1 MTDINH
7 DNTVYPSSSFS
18 GSPYLYGQVYTPSP
32 DTRLTQ
38 IKDLAVP
45 QLVRRTNGR
54 YTIRFRFKGAT
65 SPFLS
70 VSTRS
75 TDRRT
80 ATMRQRELA
89 ATAKAFMLDRQEV
102 SLQELTTHLKSMA
115 EQFLTDE
122 TNDYW
127 NGLEVATLVDEKS
140 NLKELA
146 ATQALS
152 LDQQKGIRLALE
164 VLTAA
169 QQRVDTGDTSG
180 LIKLTDGGGDD
191 NNHTDEST
199 IGDSTAILNNEQGD
213 RPAVFTQVTAPCSHS
228 ERPAVESQPEVIHF
242 RPLES
247 SRLDV
252 NLTSRRFK
260 SLILQPSV
268 VFQEL
273 VTSLLAEKVQIL
285 KSSSYKDLS
294 SSLNTVSRFLPED
307 MDLMSRSGWL
317 AVRDAMLASE
327 VRPSTINKLLTK
339 AKMCLDYGLMNG
351 QLEGRNP
358 IERMKLTKDIDSK
371 RRAFTDEEL
380 ERLLVRVEA
389 EYQFTRHTAHTTSEA
404 RRWASLVSVITGA
417 RAAEVCHLT
426 KRDIVTLDNGLVCI
440 DINEDGEGKSVKN
453 KHSVRLVPLTDGA
466 YGFDLASFLEWVYM
480 QPEDEGP
487 LFGMTPSAYSSWFN
501 SRVITEALPDAEN
514 VSLHSLRH
522 WLATRMKERGVNL
535 VDAQGILGHSSQS
548 ITYDL
553 YGKGHA
559 VGRLAEV
566 LKTALL

>member
-1 MTDINH
+1 
-7 DNTVYPSSSFS
+7 
-18 GSPYLYGQVYTPSP
+18 
-32 DTRLTQ
+32 
-38 IKDLAVP
+38 
-45 QLVRRTNGR
+45 
-54 YTIRFRFKGAT
+54 
-65 SPFLS
+65 
-70 VSTRS
+70 
-75 TDRRT
+75 
-80 ATMRQRELA
+80 MRQRELA
-89 ATAKAFMLDRQEV
+89 ATAKAFMLDRPEV
-102 SLQELTTHLKSMA
+102 SLQELTAHLRSMA
-115 EQFLTDE
+115 EQFLTDASD
-122 TNDYW
+122 DYW

-180 LIKLTDGGGDD
+180 LIKLIDGGVSQLTDD
-191 NNHTDEST
+191 NNLTDDSTDGVSQLT
-199 IGDSTAILNNEQGD
+199 IGDSTSILNNEQGD
-213 RPAVFTQVTAPCSHS
+213 RPAVFTQ
-228 ERPAVESQPEVIHF
+228 ERQS
-242 RPLES
+242 
-247 SRLDV
+247 
-252 NLTSRRFK
+252 
-260 SLILQPSV
+260 SV
-268 VFQEL
+268 VFSSL
-273 VTSLLAEKVQIL
+273 VSSLLAEKVQTL
-285 KSSSYKDLS
+285 KTSSYKDLS

-317 AVRDAMLASE
+317 AVRDSMLAAE

-404 RRWASLVSVITGA
+404 RRWASLVSVVTGA
-417 RAAEVCHLT
+417 RSAEVCHLT

-466 YGFDLASFLEWVYM
+466 YGFDLASFLSWVDT
-480 QPEDEGP
+480 QPDEGP

-501 SRVITEALPDAEN
+501 SRVMTEALGDAEN

-559 VGRLAEV
+559 VQRLAD
-566 LKTALL
+566 ALAVTFG

>member
-18 GSPYLYGQVYTPSP
+18 GSPYLYQQVYTSSP

-38 IKDLAVP
+38 INLLGVACSLLAKP
-45 QLVRRTNGR
+45 QLVRRANGR
-54 YTIRFRFKGAT
+54 YTIRFRLKGQT
-65 SPFLS
+65 TPFLS

-75 TDRRT
+75 TDRRV

-89 ATAKAFMLDRQEV
+89 ATAKSFMLDRPDV
-102 SLQELTTHLKSMA
+102 SLQELTEHLRSMA
-115 EQFLTDE
+115 EQFLTDASD
-122 TNDYW
+122 DYW

-180 LIKLTDGGGDD
+180 LIKLIDGGVSQLTDD
-191 NNHTDEST
+191 NNHTDYST
-199 IGDSTAILNNEQGD
+199 IGDSTSILKNEQGD
-213 RPAVFTQVTAPCSHS
+213 RPAVFTQEP
-228 ERPAVESQPEVIHF
+228 QPEVTIA
-242 RPLES
+242 
-247 SRLDV
+247 D
-252 NLTSRRFK
+252 
-260 SLILQPSV
+260 QPAICS
-268 VFQEL
+268 FSEL
-273 VTSLLAEKVQIL
+273 VSSLLAEKVQTL

-307 MDLMSRSGWL
+307 MDLMSRSEWL

-404 RRWASLVSVITGA
+404 RRWASLVSVVTGA
-417 RAAEVCHLT
+417 RSAEVCHLT

-440 DINEDGEGKSVKN
+440 DINEDGDGKSVKN

-466 YGFDLASFLEWVYM
+466 CGLDLKSFLEWVDM
-480 QPEDEGP
+480 QPDEGP

-501 SRVITEALPDAEN
+501 SRVLTEALGDSQD

-559 VGRLAEV
+559 VGRLADV

>member
-7 DNTVYPSSSFS
+7 DNTVYTSSSFS
-18 GSPYLYGQVYTPSP
+18 GSPYLYGQVYTSSP

-38 IKDLAVP
+38 INLLGVAKP
-45 QLVRRTNGR
+45 QLVRRANGR
-54 YTIRFRFKGAT
+54 YTIRFRLKGQT
-65 SPFLS
+65 TPFLS

-75 TDRRT
+75 TDRRV

-89 ATAKAFMLDRQEV
+89 ATAKAFMLDRPEV
-102 SLQELTTHLKSMA
+102 SLQELTEHLRSMA
-115 EQFLTDE
+115 EQFLTDASD
-122 TNDYW
+122 DYW

-180 LIKLTDGGGDD
+180 LIDIVMNNPTDY
-191 NNHTDEST
+191 ST
-199 IGDSTAILNNEQGD
+199 ICDSMAILSNEQGVS
-213 RPAVFTQVTAPCSHS
+213 PEVFTQ
-228 ERPAVESQPEVIHF
+228 ERQPEVAICSF
-242 RPLES
+242 S
-247 SRLDV
+247 
-252 NLTSRRFK
+252 
-260 SLILQPSV
+260 
-268 VFQEL
+268 EL
-273 VTSLLAEKVQIL
+273 VSSLLAEKVQTL

-307 MDLMSRSGWL
+307 MDLMSRSEWL

-404 RRWASLVSVITGA
+404 RRWATLVSVVTGA
-417 RAAEVCHLT
+417 RSAEVCHLT

-440 DINEDGEGKSVKN
+440 DINEDGDGKSVKN

-466 YGFDLASFLEWVYM
+466 YGFDLTSFLSWVDA
-480 QPEDEGP
+480 QPDDGP
-487 LFGMTPSAYSSWFN
+487 LFGMTPGAYSSWFN
-501 SRVITEALPDAEN
+501 SRVLTEALPDADN

-559 VGRLAEV
+559 VGRLADV

>member
-1 MTDINH
+1 
-7 DNTVYPSSSFS
+7 
-18 GSPYLYGQVYTPSP
+18 
-32 DTRLTQ
+32 
-38 IKDLAVP
+38 
-45 QLVRRTNGR
+45 
-54 YTIRFRFKGAT
+54 
-65 SPFLS
+65 
-70 VSTRS
+70 
-75 TDRRT
+75 
-80 ATMRQRELA
+80 MRQRELA
-89 ATAKAFMLDRQEV
+89 ATAKAFLLDRPEV
-102 SLQELTTHLKSMA
+102 SLQELTAHLRSMA
-115 EQFLTDE
+115 EQFLTDASD
-122 TNDYW
+122 DYW

-164 VLTAA
+164 ALTAA

-180 LIKLTDGGGDD
+180 LIKLIDGGVSQLTDD
-191 NNHTDEST
+191 NNLTDDST
-199 IGDSTAILNNEQGD
+199 IGDSTSILRIEQGD

-228 ERPAVESQPEVIHF
+228 ER
-242 RPLES
+242 
-247 SRLDV
+247 
-252 NLTSRRFK
+252 
-260 SLILQPSV
+260 QPSV
-268 VFQEL
+268 VFSSL
-273 VTSLLAEKVQIL
+273 VSSLLAEKVQTL

-307 MDLMSRSGWL
+307 MDLMSRSEWL
-317 AVRDAMLASE
+317 AVRDSMLAAE

-380 ERLLVRVEA
+380 ERLLVRVES

-404 RRWASLVSVITGA
+404 RRWASLVSVVTGA
-417 RAAEVCHLT
+417 RSAEVCHLT
-426 KRDIVTLDNGLVCI
+426 KRDIVTLDNGLTCI
-440 DINEDGEGKSVKN
+440 DINEDGDGKSVKN

-466 YGFDLASFLEWVYM
+466 CGFDLKSFLEWVDT
-480 QPEDEGP
+480 QPDDGGP

-501 SRVITEALPDAEN
+501 SRVLTEALGDAEN

>member
-1 MTDINH
+1 
-7 DNTVYPSSSFS
+7 
-18 GSPYLYGQVYTPSP
+18 
-32 DTRLTQ
+32 
-38 IKDLAVP
+38 
-45 QLVRRTNGR
+45 
-54 YTIRFRFKGAT
+54 
-65 SPFLS
+65 
-70 VSTRS
+70 
-75 TDRRT
+75 
-80 ATMRQRELA
+80 MRQRELA
-89 ATAKAFMLDRQEV
+89 ATAKAFMLDRPEV
-102 SLQELTTHLKSMA
+102 SLQELTEHLRSMA
-115 EQFLTDE
+115 EQFLTDASD
-122 TNDYW
+122 DYW

-140 NLKELA
+140 NLRELA

-180 LIKLTDGGGDD
+180 LIDIVM
-191 NNHTDEST
+191 NNPTVYST
-199 IGDSTAILNNEQGD
+199 IGDSTSILKNEQGG
-213 RPAVFTQVTAPCSHS
+213 RPAVFTQ
-228 ERPAVESQPEVIHF
+228 ERQPEVAICSF
-242 RPLES
+242 S
-247 SRLDV
+247 
-252 NLTSRRFK
+252 
-260 SLILQPSV
+260 
-268 VFQEL
+268 EL
-273 VTSLLAEKVQIL
+273 VSSLLAEKVQTL

-294 SSLNTVSRFLPED
+294 SSLNTVSRFLPEN
-307 MDLMSRSGWL
+307 MDLMSRSEWL
-317 AVRDAMLASE
+317 AVRDSMLAAE

-380 ERLLVRVEA
+380 ERLLVRVES

-404 RRWASLVSVITGA
+404 RRWASLVSVVTGA
-417 RAAEVCHLT
+417 RSAEVCHLT

-440 DINEDGEGKSVKN
+440 DINEDGDGKSVKN

-466 YGFDLASFLEWVYM
+466 CGLDLKSFLEWVDM
-480 QPEDEGP
+480 QPDEGP

-501 SRVITEALPDAEN
+501 SRVMTEALGDATD

-559 VGRLAEV
+559 VQRLAD
-566 LKTALL
+566 ALAVTFG

>member
-18 GSPYLYGQVYTPSP
+18 GSPYLYQQVCTSSP

-38 IKDLAVP
+38 INLLGVACSLLAKP
-45 QLVRRTNGR
+45 QLVRRANGR
-54 YTIRFRFKGAT
+54 YTIRFRLKGQT
-65 SPFLS
+65 IPFLS

-75 TDRRT
+75 TDRRV

-89 ATAKAFMLDRQEV
+89 ATAKAFMLDRPEV
-102 SLQELTTHLKSMA
+102 SLQELTDHLRSMA
-115 EQFLTDE
+115 EQFLTDASD
-122 TNDYW
+122 DYW

-180 LIKLTDGGGDD
+180 LIKLIDD
-191 NNHTDEST
+191 NNHTDYST
-199 IGDSTAILNNEQGD
+199 IGDSTSILKNEQGD
-213 RPAVFTQVTAPCSHS
+213 RPVVFTQ
-228 ERPAVESQPEVIHF
+228 ERQPEATIA
-242 RPLES
+242 
-247 SRLDV
+247 D
-252 NLTSRRFK
+252 
-260 SLILQPSV
+260 QPAICS
-268 VFQEL
+268 FSEL
-273 VTSLLAEKVQIL
+273 VSSLLAEKVQTL

-307 MDLMSRSGWL
+307 MDLMSRSEWL

-380 ERLLVRVEA
+380 ERLLVRVES

-404 RRWASLVSVITGA
+404 RRWASLVSVVTGA
-417 RAAEVCHLT
+417 RSAEVCHLT
-426 KRDIVTLDNGLVCI
+426 KRDIVTLDNGLTCI
-440 DINEDGEGKSVKN
+440 DINEDGDGKSVKN

-466 YGFDLASFLEWVYM
+466 CGFDLKSFLEWVDT
-480 QPEDEGP
+480 QPDDGGP

-501 SRVITEALPDAEN
+501 SRVLTEALGDAEN

>member
-7 DNTVYPSSSFS
+7 DNTVCPSSSFS
-18 GSPYLYGQVYTPSP
+18 GSPYLYQQVCTSSP

-45 QLVRRTNGR
+45 QLVRRANGR
-54 YTIRFRFKGAT
+54 YTIRFRLKGQT
-65 SPFLS
+65 IPFLS

-75 TDRRT
+75 TDRRV

-89 ATAKAFMLDRQEV
+89 ATAKSFMLDRPDV
-102 SLQELTTHLKSMA
+102 SLQELTDHLRSMA
-115 EQFLTDE
+115 EQFLTDASD
-122 TNDYW
+122 DYW

-180 LIKLTDGGGDD
+180 LIDIVMNNPTDY
-191 NNHTDEST
+191 ST
-199 IGDSTAILNNEQGD
+199 ICDSMAILSNEQGVS
-213 RPAVFTQVTAPCSHS
+213 PEVFTQ
-228 ERPAVESQPEVIHF
+228 ERQPEVAICSF
-242 RPLES
+242 S
-247 SRLDV
+247 
-252 NLTSRRFK
+252 
-260 SLILQPSV
+260 
-268 VFQEL
+268 EL
-273 VTSLLAEKVQIL
+273 VSSLLAEKVQTL

-307 MDLMSRSGWL
+307 MDLMSRSEWL

-404 RRWASLVSVITGA
+404 RRWATLVSVVTGA
-417 RAAEVCHLT
+417 RSAEVCHLT

-440 DINEDGEGKSVKN
+440 DINEDGDGKSVKN

-466 YGFDLASFLEWVYM
+466 YGFDLTSFLSWVDA
-480 QPEDEGP
+480 QPDDGP
-487 LFGMTPSAYSSWFN
+487 LFGMTPSAYSNWFN
-501 SRVITEALPDAEN
+501 SRVLTEALPDADN

-559 VGRLAEV
+559 VQRLAEV

>member
-1 MTDINH
+1 
-7 DNTVYPSSSFS
+7 
-18 GSPYLYGQVYTPSP
+18 
-32 DTRLTQ
+32 
-38 IKDLAVP
+38 
-45 QLVRRTNGR
+45 
-54 YTIRFRFKGAT
+54 
-65 SPFLS
+65 
-70 VSTRS
+70 
-75 TDRRT
+75 
-80 ATMRQRELA
+80 MRQRELA
-89 ATAKAFMLDRQEV
+89 ATAKAFMLDRPEV
-102 SLQELTTHLKSMA
+102 SLQELTEHLRSMA
-115 EQFLTDE
+115 EQFLTDASD
-122 TNDYW
+122 DYW

-180 LIKLTDGGGDD
+180 LIDIVMNNLT
-191 NNHTDEST
+191 NNST
-199 IGDSTAILNNEQGD
+199 ICDSMAILSNEQGVS
-213 RPAVFTQVTAPCSHS
+213 PEVFTR
-228 ERPAVESQPEVIHF
+228 ER
-242 RPLES
+242 
-247 SRLDV
+247 
-252 NLTSRRFK
+252 
-260 SLILQPSV
+260 QPSV
-268 VFQEL
+268 VFSSL
-273 VTSLLAEKVQIL
+273 VSSLLAEKVQTL

-307 MDLMSRSGWL
+307 MDLMSRSEWL

-358 IERMKLTKDIDSK
+358 IERMKLTKDTDSK

-404 RRWASLVSVITGA
+404 RRWASLVSVVTGA
-417 RAAEVCHLT
+417 RSAEVCHLT

-440 DINEDGEGKSVKN
+440 DINEDGDGKSVKN
-453 KHSVRLVPLTDGA
+453 KHSVRLVPLTDGVH
-466 YGFDLASFLEWVYM
+466 GFDLKSFLEWVDM
-480 QPEDEGP
+480 QPDEGP

-501 SRVITEALPDAEN
+501 SRVLTEALPDAEN

-553 YGKGHA
+553 YGRGHA
-559 VGRLAEV
+559 VQRLAD
-566 LKTALL
+566 ALVMTHG

>member
-18 GSPYLYGQVYTPSP
+18 GSPYLYWCVYTSSP

-38 IKDLAVP
+38 ISLLSVAKP
-45 QLVRRTNGR
+45 QLVRRANGR
-54 YTIRFRFKGAT
+54 YTIRFRLKGQT
-65 SPFLS
+65 TPFLS

-75 TDRRT
+75 TDRRV

-89 ATAKAFMLDRQEV
+89 ATAKAFMLDRPEV
-102 SLQELTTHLKSMA
+102 SLQELTEHLRSMA
-115 EQFLTDE
+115 EQFLTDASD
-122 TNDYW
+122 DYW

-164 VLTAA
+164 ALTAA

-180 LIKLTDGGGDD
+180 LIDIVMNNSRDSGTSNLTDY
-191 NNHTDEST
+191 ST
-199 IGDSTAILNNEQGD
+199 IGDSTSILRYERGVSPQ
-213 RPAVFTQVTAPCSHS
+213 VFTR
-228 ERPAVESQPEVIHF
+228 ER
-242 RPLES
+242 
-247 SRLDV
+247 
-252 NLTSRRFK
+252 
-260 SLILQPSV
+260 QPSV
-268 VFQEL
+268 VFSSL
-273 VTSLLAEKVQIL
+273 VSSLLAEKVQTL
-285 KSSSYKDLS
+285 KTSSYKDLS

-307 MDLMSRSGWL
+307 MALMSRSGWL
-317 AVRDAMLASE
+317 AVRDAMLAAE

-358 IERMKLTKDIDSK
+358 IERMKLTKDTDSK

-380 ERLLVRVEA
+380 ERLLVRVES

-404 RRWASLVSVITGA
+404 RRWASLVSVVTGA
-417 RAAEVCHLT
+417 RSAEVCHLT
-426 KRDIVTLDNGLVCI
+426 KRDVVTLDNGLVCI
-440 DINEDGEGKSVKN
+440 DINEDGDGKSVKN
-453 KHSVRLVPLTDGA
+453 KHSVRLVPLTDGVH
-466 YGFDLASFLEWVYM
+466 GFDLKSFLEWVDM
-480 QPEDEGP
+480 QPDEGP

-501 SRVITEALPDAEN
+501 SRVLTEALGDSQD

-535 VDAQGILGHSSQS
+535 VDAQGILG
-548 ITYDL
+548 
-553 YGKGHA
+553 
-559 VGRLAEV
+559 
-566 LKTALL
+566 

>member
-7 DNTVYPSSSFS
+7 DNTVCPSSSFS
-18 GSPYLYGQVYTPSP
+18 GSPYLYQQVYTSSP

-38 IKDLAVP
+38 INLLGVACSLLAKP
-45 QLVRRTNGR
+45 QLVRRANGR
-54 YTIRFRFKGAT
+54 YTIRFRLKGQT
-65 SPFLS
+65 IPFLS

-75 TDRRT
+75 TDRRV

-89 ATAKAFMLDRQEV
+89 ATAKSFMLDRPDV
-102 SLQELTTHLKSMA
+102 SLQELTDHLRSMA
-115 EQFLTDE
+115 EQFLTDASD
-122 TNDYW
+122 DYW

-180 LIKLTDGGGDD
+180 LIKLIDD
-191 NNHTDEST
+191 NNHTDYST
-199 IGDSTAILNNEQGD
+199 IGDSTSILKNEQGD
-213 RPAVFTQVTAPCSHS
+213 RPAVFTQEP
-228 ERPAVESQPEVIHF
+228 QPEVTIA
-242 RPLES
+242 
-247 SRLDV
+247 D
-252 NLTSRRFK
+252 
-260 SLILQPSV
+260 QPAICS
-268 VFQEL
+268 FSEL
-273 VTSLLAEKVQIL
+273 VSSLLAEKVQTL

-307 MDLMSRSGWL
+307 MDLMSRSEWL
-317 AVRDAMLASE
+317 AVRDSMLASE

-404 RRWASLVSVITGA
+404 RRWASLVSVVTGA
-417 RAAEVCHLT
+417 RSAEVCHLT

-440 DINEDGEGKSVKN
+440 DINEDGDGKSVKN

-466 YGFDLASFLEWVYM
+466 CGLDLKSFLEWVDT
-480 QPEDEGP
+480 QPDDGGP

-501 SRVITEALPDAEN
+501 SRVLTEALGDSQD

-559 VGRLAEV
+559 VGRLADV

>member
-18 GSPYLYGQVYTPSP
+18 GSPYLYQQVYTSSP

-38 IKDLAVP
+38 INLLSVAKP
-45 QLVRRTNGR
+45 QLVRRANGR
-54 YTIRFRFKGAT
+54 YTIRFRLKGQT
-65 SPFLS
+65 TPFLS

-75 TDRRT
+75 TDRRV

-89 ATAKAFMLDRQEV
+89 ATAKAFMLDRPEV
-102 SLQELTTHLKSMA
+102 SLQELTEHLRSMA
-115 EQFLTDE
+115 EQFLTDASD
-122 TNDYW
+122 DYW

-180 LIKLTDGGGDD
+180 LIDIVMNNPTDY
-191 NNHTDEST
+191 ST
-199 IGDSTAILNNEQGD
+199 ICDSMAILSNEQGVSTE
-213 RPAVFTQVTAPCSHS
+213 VFTQEC
-228 ERPAVESQPEVIHF
+228 QPEVAICSF
-242 RPLES
+242 S
-247 SRLDV
+247 
-252 NLTSRRFK
+252 
-260 SLILQPSV
+260 
-268 VFQEL
+268 EL
-273 VTSLLAEKVQIL
+273 VSSLLAEKVQTL

-307 MDLMSRSGWL
+307 MDLMSRSEWL

-358 IERMKLTKDIDSK
+358 IERMKLTKDTDSK

-380 ERLLVRVEA
+380 ERLLVRVES
-389 EYQFTRHTAHTTSEA
+389 EYQFTRHTAHTT
-404 RRWASLVSVITGA
+404 
-417 RAAEVCHLT
+417 
-426 KRDIVTLDNGLVCI
+426 
-440 DINEDGEGKSVKN
+440 
-453 KHSVRLVPLTDGA
+453 
-466 YGFDLASFLEWVYM
+466 
-480 QPEDEGP
+480 
-487 LFGMTPSAYSSWFN
+487 
-501 SRVITEALPDAEN
+501 
-514 VSLHSLRH
+514 
-522 WLATRMKERGVNL
+522 
-535 VDAQGILGHSSQS
+535 
-548 ITYDL
+548 
-553 YGKGHA
+553 
-559 VGRLAEV
+559 
-566 LKTALL
+566 

>member
-18 GSPYLYGQVYTPSP
+18 GSPYLYQQVCTSSP

-38 IKDLAVP
+38 INDLAVP
-45 QLVRRTNGR
+45 QIVRRANGR
-54 YTIRFRFKGAT
+54 YTIRLRLKGDT
-65 SPFLS
+65 KPFLS

-75 TDRRT
+75 TDRRV

-89 ATAKAFMLDRQEV
+89 ATAKAFMLDRPEV
-102 SLQELTTHLKSMA
+102 SLQELTEHLRSMA
-115 EQFLTDE
+115 EQFLTDASD
-122 TNDYW
+122 DYW

-180 LIKLTDGGGDD
+180 LIKLIDGGVSQLTDD
-191 NNHTDEST
+191 DNHTDYST
-199 IGDSTAILNNEQGD
+199 IGDSSSILNNEQGD
-213 RPAVFTQVTAPCSHS
+213 RPAVFTQ
-228 ERPAVESQPEVIHF
+228 ERQS
-242 RPLES
+242 
-247 SRLDV
+247 
-252 NLTSRRFK
+252 
-260 SLILQPSV
+260 SV
-268 VFQEL
+268 VFSSL
-273 VTSLLAEKVQIL
+273 VSSLLAEKVQTL

-307 MDLMSRSGWL
+307 MDLMSRSEWL

-339 AKMCLDYGLMNG
+339 AKMCLDYGLING

-380 ERLLVRVEA
+380 ERLLVRVES

-404 RRWASLVSVITGA
+404 RRWASLVSVVTGA
-417 RAAEVCHLT
+417 RSAEVCHLT
-426 KRDIVTLDNGLVCI
+426 KRDIVTLDNGLTCI
-440 DINEDGEGKSVKN
+440 DINEDGDGKSVKN

-466 YGFDLASFLEWVYM
+466 CGLDLKSFLEWVDM
-480 QPEDEGP
+480 QPDEGP

-501 SRVITEALPDAEN
+501 SRVLTEALPDAEN

>member
-18 GSPYLYGQVYTPSP
+18 GSPYLYQQVYTSSP

-38 IKDLAVP
+38 TTPCSHSQINLLGVAKP
-45 QLVRRTNGR
+45 QLVRRANGR
-54 YTIRFRFKGAT
+54 YTIRFRLKGQT
-65 SPFLS
+65 TPFLS

-75 TDRRT
+75 TDRRV

-89 ATAKAFMLDRQEV
+89 ATAKAFMLDRPEV
-102 SLQELTTHLKSMA
+102 SLQELTEHLRSMA
-115 EQFLTDE
+115 EQFLTDASD
-122 TNDYW
+122 DYW

-169 QQRVDTGDTSG
+169 QQRVDTGDASG
-180 LIKLTDGGGDD
+180 LIDIVMNNSRDSGTSNLTDD
-191 NNHTDEST
+191 ST
-199 IGDSTAILNNEQGD
+199 IGDSMAILKNEQGD
-213 RPAVFTQVTAPCSHS
+213 RPAVFTQ
-228 ERPAVESQPEVIHF
+228 ER
-242 RPLES
+242 
-247 SRLDV
+247 
-252 NLTSRRFK
+252 
-260 SLILQPSV
+260 QPSV
-268 VFQEL
+268 VFSSL
-273 VTSLLAEKVQIL
+273 VSSLLAEKVQTL

-307 MDLMSRSGWL
+307 MDLMSRSEWL
-317 AVRDAMLASE
+317 AVRDSMLAAE

-358 IERMKLTKDIDSK
+358 IERMKLTKDVDSK

-380 ERLLVRVEA
+380 ERLLVRVES

-404 RRWASLVSVITGA
+404 RRWASLVSVVTGA
-417 RAAEVCHLT
+417 RSAEVCHLT
-426 KRDIVTLDNGLVCI
+426 KRDVVTLDNGLVCI
-440 DINEDGEGKSVKN
+440 DINEDGDGKSVKN

-466 YGFDLASFLEWVYM
+466 CGLDLKSFLEWVDM
-480 QPEDEGP
+480 QPDEGP

-501 SRVITEALPDAEN
+501 SRVLTEALPDAEN

-566 LKTALL
+566 LKAALL

>member
-18 GSPYLYGQVYTPSP
+18 GSPYLYQQVCTSSP

-45 QLVRRTNGR
+45 QLVRRANGR
-54 YTIRFRFKGAT
+54 YTIRFRLKGQT
-65 SPFLS
+65 IPFLS

-75 TDRRT
+75 TDRRVV
-80 ATMRQRELA
+80 TMRQRELA
-89 ATAKAFMLDRQEV
+89 ATAKAFMLDRPEV
-102 SLQELTTHLKSMA
+102 SLQELTEHLRSMA
-115 EQFLTDE
+115 EQFLTDASD
-122 TNDYW
+122 DYW

-169 QQRVDTGDTSG
+169 QQRVDTGDASG
-180 LIKLTDGGGDD
+180 LIKLIDD
-191 NNHTDEST
+191 NNHTDYST
-199 IGDSTAILNNEQGD
+199 IGDSTSILKNEQGD
-213 RPAVFTQVTAPCSHS
+213 RPAVFTQ
-228 ERPAVESQPEVIHF
+228 ERQS
-242 RPLES
+242 
-247 SRLDV
+247 
-252 NLTSRRFK
+252 
-260 SLILQPSV
+260 SV
-268 VFQEL
+268 VFSSL
-273 VTSLLAEKVQIL
+273 VSSLLAEKVQTL

-307 MDLMSRSGWL
+307 MDLMSRSEWL

-380 ERLLVRVEA
+380 ERLLVRVES

-404 RRWASLVSVITGA
+404 RRWASLVSVVTGA
-417 RAAEVCHLT
+417 RSAEVCHLT

-440 DINEDGEGKSVKN
+440 DINEDGDGKSVKN

-466 YGFDLASFLEWVYM
+466 YGFDLASFLSWVDT
-480 QPEDEGP
+480 QPDEGP

-501 SRVITEALPDAEN
+501 SRVMTEALGDAEN

>member
-7 DNTVYPSSSFS
+7 DNTACPSSSFS
-18 GSPYLYGQVYTPSP
+18 GSPYLYQQVYTSSP

-45 QLVRRTNGR
+45 QLVRRANGR
-54 YTIRFRFKGAT
+54 YTIRFRLKGQT
-65 SPFLS
+65 IPFLS

-75 TDRRT
+75 TDRRV

-89 ATAKAFMLDRQEV
+89 ATAKSFMLDRPDV
-102 SLQELTTHLKSMA
+102 SLQELTDHLRSMA
-115 EQFLTDE
+115 EQFLTDASD
-122 TNDYW
+122 DYW

-180 LIKLTDGGGDD
+180 LIKLIDGGVSQLTDD
-191 NNHTDEST
+191 NNHTDYST
-199 IGDSTAILNNEQGD
+199 IGDSTSILKNEQGD
-213 RPAVFTQVTAPCSHS
+213 RPAVFTQ
-228 ERPAVESQPEVIHF
+228 ER
-242 RPLES
+242 
-247 SRLDV
+247 
-252 NLTSRRFK
+252 
-260 SLILQPSV
+260 QPSV
-268 VFQEL
+268 VFSSL
-273 VTSLLAEKVQIL
+273 VSSLLAEKVQTL

-307 MDLMSRSGWL
+307 MDLMSRSEWL
-317 AVRDAMLASE
+317 AVRDSMLAAE

-380 ERLLVRVEA
+380 ERLLVRVES

-404 RRWASLVSVITGA
+404 RRWASLVSVVTGA
-417 RAAEVCHLT
+417 RSAEVCHLT

-440 DINEDGEGKSVKN
+440 DINEDGDGKSVKN

-466 YGFDLASFLEWVYM
+466 YGFDLTSFLSWVDT
-480 QPEDEGP
+480 QPTDGP

-501 SRVITEALPDAEN
+501 SRVLIEALGDSQD

-559 VGRLAEV
+559 VGRLADV

>member
-18 GSPYLYGQVYTPSP
+18 GSPYLYQQVYTSSP

-38 IKDLAVP
+38 INLLGVACSLLAKP
-45 QLVRRTNGR
+45 QLVRRANGR
-54 YTIRFRFKGAT
+54 YTIRFRLKGQT
-65 SPFLS
+65 IPFLS

-75 TDRRT
+75 TDRRV

-89 ATAKAFMLDRQEV
+89 ATAKSFMLDRPDV
-102 SLQELTTHLKSMA
+102 SLQELTEHLRSMA
-115 EQFLTDE
+115 EQFLTDASD
-122 TNDYW
+122 DYW

-180 LIKLTDGGGDD
+180 LIKLIDD
-191 NNHTDEST
+191 NNHTDYST
-199 IGDSTAILNNEQGD
+199 IGDSTSILKNEQGD
-213 RPAVFTQVTAPCSHS
+213 RPAVFTQEP
-228 ERPAVESQPEVIHF
+228 QPEVTIA
-242 RPLES
+242 
-247 SRLDV
+247 D
-252 NLTSRRFK
+252 
-260 SLILQPSV
+260 QPAICS
-268 VFQEL
+268 FSEL
-273 VTSLLAEKVQIL
+273 VSSLLAEKVQTL

-307 MDLMSRSGWL
+307 MDLMSRSEWL
-317 AVRDAMLASE
+317 AVRDSMLASE

-339 AKMCLDYGLMNG
+339 VKMCLDYGLMNG

-380 ERLLVRVEA
+380 ERLLVRVES

-404 RRWASLVSVITGA
+404 RRWASLVSVVTGA
-417 RAAEVCHLT
+417 RSAEVCHLT
-426 KRDIVTLDNGLVCI
+426 KRDIVTLDNGLTCI
-440 DINEDGEGKSVKN
+440 DINEDGDGKSVKN

-466 YGFDLASFLEWVYM
+466 CGLDLKSFLEWVDM
-480 QPEDEGP
+480 QPYEGP

-501 SRVITEALPDAEN
+501 SRVLTEALPDAMD

>member
-7 DNTVYPSSSFS
+7 DNTVCTSSSFS
-18 GSPYLYGQVYTPSP
+18 GSPYLYQQVYTSSP

-38 IKDLAVP
+38 IKDLAAPHLLARLATP
-45 QLVRRTNGR
+45 QIVRRANGR
-54 YTIRFRFKGAT
+54 YTIRFRLKGQT
-65 SPFLS
+65 TPFLS

-75 TDRRT
+75 TDRRV

-89 ATAKAFMLDRQEV
+89 ATAKAFMLDRPEV
-102 SLQELTTHLKSMA
+102 SLQELTEHLRSMA
-115 EQFLTDE
+115 EQFLTDASD
-122 TNDYW
+122 DYW

-180 LIKLTDGGGDD
+180 LIKLIDD
-191 NNHTDEST
+191 NNLTDDST
-199 IGDSTAILNNEQGD
+199 IGDSTSILRIEQGVS
-213 RPAVFTQVTAPCSHS
+213 PQVFTR
-228 ERPAVESQPEVIHF
+228 ER
-242 RPLES
+242 
-247 SRLDV
+247 
-252 NLTSRRFK
+252 
-260 SLILQPSV
+260 QPSV
-268 VFQEL
+268 VFSSL
-273 VTSLLAEKVQIL
+273 VSSLLAEKVQTL
-285 KSSSYKDLS
+285 KTSSYKDLS

-317 AVRDAMLASE
+317 AVRDSMLAAE

-351 QLEGRNP
+351 HLEGRNP
-358 IERMKLTKDIDSK
+358 IERMKLTKDVDSK

-380 ERLLVRVEA
+380 ERLLVRVES

-404 RRWASLVSVITGA
+404 RRWASLVSVVTGA
-417 RAAEVCHLT
+417 RSAEVCHLT

-440 DINEDGEGKSVKN
+440 DINEDGDGKSVKN
-453 KHSVRLVPLTDGA
+453 KHSVRLVPLTDGVH
-466 YGFDLASFLEWVYM
+466 GFDLASFLSWVDT
-480 QPEDEGP
+480 QPDEGP
-487 LFGMTPSAYSSWFN
+487 LFGMTPSAYSNWFN
-501 SRVITEALPDAEN
+501 SRVLTEALGDATD

-553 YGKGHA
+553 YGRGHA
-559 VGRLAEV
+559 VKRLADA
-566 LKTALL
+566 LKVALL

>member
-7 DNTVYPSSSFS
+7 DNTVYSSSSFS

-38 IKDLAVP
+38 INLLGVAKP
-45 QLVRRTNGR
+45 QLVRRANGR
-54 YTIRFRFKGAT
+54 YTIRFRLKGQT
-65 SPFLS
+65 TPFLS

-75 TDRRT
+75 TDRRV

-89 ATAKAFMLDRQEV
+89 ATAKAFMLDRPEV
-102 SLQELTTHLKSMA
+102 SLQELTDHLRSMA
-115 EQFLTDE
+115 EQFLTDASD
-122 TNDYW
+122 DYW

-180 LIKLTDGGGDD
+180 LIKLIDD
-191 NNHTDEST
+191 NNHTDYST
-199 IGDSTAILNNEQGD
+199 IGDSTSILKNEQGD
-213 RPAVFTQVTAPCSHS
+213 RPVVFTQ
-228 ERPAVESQPEVIHF
+228 ERQPEVTICSF
-242 RPLES
+242 S
-247 SRLDV
+247 
-252 NLTSRRFK
+252 
-260 SLILQPSV
+260 
-268 VFQEL
+268 EL
-273 VTSLLAEKVQIL
+273 VSSLLAEKVQTL

-307 MDLMSRSGWL
+307 MDLMSRSEWL

-358 IERMKLTKDIDSK
+358 IERMKLTKDVDSK

-404 RRWASLVSVITGA
+404 RRWATLVSVVTGA
-417 RAAEVCHLT
+417 RSAEVCHLI
-426 KRDIVTLDNGLVCI
+426 KRDIVTIEKMVCI
-440 DINEDGEGKSVKN
+440 DINEDGDGKSVKN

-466 YGFDLASFLEWVYM
+466 YGFDLTSFLSWVDA
-480 QPEDEGP
+480 QPDDGP

-501 SRVITEALPDAEN
+501 SRVLTEALPDADN

-559 VGRLAEV
+559 VGRLAD
-566 LKTALL
+566 ALNLALVGM

>member
-1 MTDINH
+1 
-7 DNTVYPSSSFS
+7 
-18 GSPYLYGQVYTPSP
+18 
-32 DTRLTQ
+32 
-38 IKDLAVP
+38 
-45 QLVRRTNGR
+45 
-54 YTIRFRFKGAT
+54 
-65 SPFLS
+65 
-70 VSTRS
+70 
-75 TDRRT
+75 
-80 ATMRQRELA
+80 MRQRELA
-89 ATAKAFMLDRQEV
+89 ATAKAFMLDRPEV
-102 SLQELTTHLKSMA
+102 SLQELTEHLRSMA
-115 EQFLTDE
+115 EQFLTDASD
-122 TNDYW
+122 DYW

-140 NLKELA
+140 NLRELA

-180 LIKLTDGGGDD
+180 LIKLIDGGVSQLTDD
-191 NNHTDEST
+191 NNHTDYST
-199 IGDSTAILNNEQGD
+199 IGDSTSILSILKNEQGG
-213 RPAVFTQVTAPCSHS
+213 RPAVFTQ
-228 ERPAVESQPEVIHF
+228 ER
-242 RPLES
+242 
-247 SRLDV
+247 
-252 NLTSRRFK
+252 
-260 SLILQPSV
+260 QPSV
-268 VFQEL
+268 VFSSL
-273 VTSLLAEKVQIL
+273 VSSLLAEKVQTL

-294 SSLNTVSRFLPED
+294 SSLNTVSRFLPEN
-307 MDLMSRSGWL
+307 MDLMSRSEWL
-317 AVRDAMLASE
+317 AVRDAMLAAE

-358 IERMKLTKDIDSK
+358 IERMKLTKDTDSK

-380 ERLLVRVEA
+380 ERLLVRVES

-404 RRWASLVSVITGA
+404 RRWASLVSVVTGA
-417 RAAEVCHLT
+417 RSAEVCHLT
-426 KRDIVTLDNGLVCI
+426 KRDVVTLDNGLVCI
-440 DINEDGEGKSVKN
+440 DINEDGDGKSVKN

-466 YGFDLASFLEWVYM
+466 CGLDLKSFLEWVDM
-480 QPEDEGP
+480 QPDEGP

-501 SRVITEALPDAEN
+501 SRVLTEALGDSQD

>member
-1 MTDINH
+1 
-7 DNTVYPSSSFS
+7 
-18 GSPYLYGQVYTPSP
+18 
-32 DTRLTQ
+32 
-38 IKDLAVP
+38 
-45 QLVRRTNGR
+45 
-54 YTIRFRFKGAT
+54 
-65 SPFLS
+65 
-70 VSTRS
+70 
-75 TDRRT
+75 
-80 ATMRQRELA
+80 MRQRELA
-89 ATAKAFMLDRQEV
+89 ATAKAFMLDRPEV
-102 SLQELTTHLKSMA
+102 SLQELTKHLRSMA
-115 EQFLTDE
+115 EQFLTDASD
-122 TNDYW
+122 DYW
-127 NGLEVATLVDEKS
+127 NGVEVATLVDEKS

-169 QQRVDTGDTSG
+169 QQRVDTGDASG
-180 LIKLTDGGGDD
+180 LIKLIND
-191 NNHTDEST
+191 NNHTDYST
-199 IGDSTAILNNEQGD
+199 IGDSTSILKNEQGD
-213 RPAVFTQVTAPCSHS
+213 RPAEFTQ
-228 ERPAVESQPEVIHF
+228 ERQLLTPES
-242 RPLES
+242 RES
-247 SRLDV
+247 SVL
-252 NLTSRRFK
+252 
-260 SLILQPSV
+260 
-268 VFQEL
+268 FQEL
-273 VTSLLAEKVQIL
+273 VTSLLAEKVQTL
-285 KSSSYKDLS
+285 KQSSYKDLS
-294 SSLNTVSRFLPED
+294 SSLNTVSRFLTPG
-307 MDLMSRSGWL
+307 MDIMSRSEWL
-317 AVRDAMLASE
+317 AVRDAMLAAE
-327 VRPSTINKLLTK
+327 VRPATINKLLTK
-339 AKMCLDYGLMNG
+339 AKMCLDYALMNG

-358 IERMKLTKDIDSK
+358 IERMKLVKDIDSR

-389 EYQFTRHTAHTTSEA
+389 EYQFTRHTAQTSSEA

-466 YGFDLASFLEWVYM
+466 YGFDLASFLSWVDT
-480 QPEDEGP
+480 QPDEGP

-501 SRVITEALPDAEN
+501 SRVMTEALGDAEN

-522 WLATRMKERGVNL
+522 WLATCMKERGVNL

>member
-18 GSPYLYGQVYTPSP
+18 GSPYLYQQVYTSSP

-38 IKDLAVP
+38 INLLSVAKP
-45 QLVRRTNGR
+45 QLVRRANGR
-54 YTIRFRFKGAT
+54 YTIRFRLKGQT
-65 SPFLS
+65 TPFLS

-75 TDRRT
+75 TDRRV

-89 ATAKAFMLDRQEV
+89 ATAKAFMLDRPEV
-102 SLQELTTHLKSMA
+102 SLQELTEHLRSMA
-115 EQFLTDE
+115 EQFLTDASD
-122 TNDYW
+122 DYW

-180 LIKLTDGGGDD
+180 LIKLIDD
-191 NNHTDEST
+191 NNLTDDST
-199 IGDSTAILNNEQGD
+199 IGDSTSILNNEKGD
-213 RPAVFTQVTAPCSHS
+213 RPAVFTQ
-228 ERPAVESQPEVIHF
+228 ERQS
-242 RPLES
+242 
-247 SRLDV
+247 
-252 NLTSRRFK
+252 
-260 SLILQPSV
+260 SV
-268 VFQEL
+268 VFSSL
-273 VTSLLAEKVQIL
+273 VSSLLAEKVQTL
-285 KSSSYKDLS
+285 KTSSYKDLS

-317 AVRDAMLASE
+317 AVRDSMLASE

-380 ERLLVRVEA
+380 ERLLVRVES

-404 RRWASLVSVITGA
+404 RRWASLVSVVTGA
-417 RAAEVCHLT
+417 RSAEVCHLT

-440 DINEDGEGKSVKN
+440 DINEDGDGKSVKN

-466 YGFDLASFLEWVYM
+466 YGFDLTSFLSWVDM
-480 QPEDEGP
+480 QPDEGP

-501 SRVITEALPDAEN
+501 SRVLTEALGDSQD

-559 VGRLAEV
+559 VGRLADV

>member
-7 DNTVYPSSSFS
+7 DNTAYPSSYFS

-38 IKDLAVP
+38 INLLGVAKP
-45 QLVRRTNGR
+45 QLVRRANGR
-54 YTIRFRFKGAT
+54 YTIRFRLKGQT
-65 SPFLS
+65 TPFLS

-75 TDRRT
+75 TDRRV

-89 ATAKAFMLDRQEV
+89 ATAKAFMLDRPEV
-102 SLQELTTHLKSMA
+102 SLQELTEHLRSMA
-115 EQFLTDE
+115 EQFLTDASD
-122 TNDYW
+122 DYW

-180 LIKLTDGGGDD
+180 LIKLIDD
-191 NNHTDEST
+191 NNHTDYST
-199 IGDSTAILNNEQGD
+199 IGDSTSILKNEQGD
-213 RPAVFTQVTAPCSHS
+213 RPVVFTQ
-228 ERPAVESQPEVIHF
+228 ERQPEVTICSF
-242 RPLES
+242 S
-247 SRLDV
+247 
-252 NLTSRRFK
+252 
-260 SLILQPSV
+260 
-268 VFQEL
+268 EL
-273 VTSLLAEKVQIL
+273 VSSLLAEKVQTL

-307 MDLMSRSGWL
+307 MDLMSRSEWL

-358 IERMKLTKDIDSK
+358 IERMKLTKDVDSK
-371 RRAFTDEEL
+371 RRAFTDEEM
-380 ERLLVRVEA
+380 ERLLVRVES

-404 RRWASLVSVITGA
+404 RRWASLVSVVTGA
-417 RAAEVCHLT
+417 RSAEVCHLT

-440 DINEDGEGKSVKN
+440 DINEDGDGKSVKN

-466 YGFDLASFLEWVYM
+466 CGLDLKSFLEW
-480 QPEDEGP
+480 
-487 LFGMTPSAYSSWFN
+487 
-501 SRVITEALPDAEN
+501 
-514 VSLHSLRH
+514 
-522 WLATRMKERGVNL
+522 
-535 VDAQGILGHSSQS
+535 
-548 ITYDL
+548 
-553 YGKGHA
+553 
-559 VGRLAEV
+559 
-566 LKTALL
+566 

>member
-1 MTDINH
+1 
-7 DNTVYPSSSFS
+7 
-18 GSPYLYGQVYTPSP
+18 
-32 DTRLTQ
+32 
-38 IKDLAVP
+38 
-45 QLVRRTNGR
+45 
-54 YTIRFRFKGAT
+54 
-65 SPFLS
+65 
-70 VSTRS
+70 
-75 TDRRT
+75 
-80 ATMRQRELA
+80 MRQRELA
-89 ATAKAFMLDRQEV
+89 ATAKAFMLDRPEV
-102 SLQELTTHLKSMA
+102 SLQELTEHLRSMA
-115 EQFLTDE
+115 EQFLTDASD
-122 TNDYW
+122 DYW

-180 LIKLTDGGGDD
+180 LIKLIDD
-191 NNHTDEST
+191 NNHTDYST
-199 IGDSTAILNNEQGD
+199 IGDSTSILKNEQGD
-213 RPAVFTQVTAPCSHS
+213 RPVVFTQ
-228 ERPAVESQPEVIHF
+228 ERQPEVTICSF
-242 RPLES
+242 S
-247 SRLDV
+247 
-252 NLTSRRFK
+252 
-260 SLILQPSV
+260 
-268 VFQEL
+268 EL
-273 VTSLLAEKVQIL
+273 VSSLLAEKVQTL

-307 MDLMSRSGWL
+307 MDLMSRSEWL

-358 IERMKLTKDIDSK
+358 IERMKLTKDVDSK

-404 RRWASLVSVITGA
+404 RRWATLVSVVTGA
-417 RAAEVCHLT
+417 RSAEVCHLT
-426 KRDIVTLDNGLVCI
+426 KRDIVTIDKMVCI
-440 DINEDGEGKSVKN
+440 DINEDGDGKSVKN

-466 YGFDLASFLEWVYM
+466 YGFDLTSFLSWVDA
-480 QPEDEGP
+480 QPDDGP

-501 SRVITEALPDAEN
+501 SRVLTEALPDADN

-559 VGRLAEV
+559 VGRLAD
-566 LKTALL
+566 ALNLALVGM

>member
-7 DNTVYPSSSFS
+7 DNTVYPSSFSS
-18 GSPYLYGQVYTPSP
+18 GSPYLYQQVYTSSP

-38 IKDLAVP
+38 INLLSVAKP
-45 QLVRRTNGR
+45 QLVRRANGR
-54 YTIRFRFKGAT
+54 YTIRFRLKGQT
-65 SPFLS
+65 IPFLS

-75 TDRRT
+75 TDRRV

-89 ATAKAFMLDRQEV
+89 ATAKAFMLDRPEV
-102 SLQELTTHLKSMA
+102 SLQELTEHLRSMA
-115 EQFLTDE
+115 EQFLTDASD
-122 TNDYW
+122 DYW

-140 NLKELA
+140 NLRELA

-164 VLTAA
+164 VLSAA

-180 LIKLTDGGGDD
+180 LIKLIDD
-191 NNHTDEST
+191 NNHTDYST
-199 IGDSTAILNNEQGD
+199 IGDSTSILKNEQGD
-213 RPAVFTQVTAPCSHS
+213 RPVVFTQ
-228 ERPAVESQPEVIHF
+228 ERQPEVTIA
-242 RPLES
+242 
-247 SRLDV
+247 D
-252 NLTSRRFK
+252 
-260 SLILQPSV
+260 QPAICS
-268 VFQEL
+268 FSEL
-273 VTSLLAEKVQIL
+273 VSSLLAEKVQTL

-307 MDLMSRSGWL
+307 MDLMSRSEWL

-358 IERMKLTKDIDSK
+358 IERMKLTKDVDSK

-380 ERLLVRVEA
+380 ERLLVRVES

-404 RRWASLVSVITGA
+404 RRWASLVSVVTGA
-417 RAAEVCHLT
+417 RSAEVCHLT

-466 YGFDLASFLEWVYM
+466 CGLDLKSFLEWVDM
-480 QPEDEGP
+480 QPDEGP

-501 SRVITEALPDAEN
+501 SRVMTEALGDATD

>member
-1 MTDINH
+1 
-7 DNTVYPSSSFS
+7 
-18 GSPYLYGQVYTPSP
+18 
-32 DTRLTQ
+32 
-38 IKDLAVP
+38 
-45 QLVRRTNGR
+45 
-54 YTIRFRFKGAT
+54 
-65 SPFLS
+65 
-70 VSTRS
+70 
-75 TDRRT
+75 
-80 ATMRQRELA
+80 MRQRELA
-89 ATAKAFMLDRQEV
+89 ATAKAFMLDRPDV
-102 SLQELTTHLKSMA
+102 SLQELKEHLRSMA
-115 EQFLTDE
+115 EQFLTDASD
-122 TNDYW
+122 DYW
-127 NGLEVATLVDEKS
+127 NGLDVATLVDEKS

-152 LDQQKGIRLALE
+152 LYQQKGIMLALE

-180 LIKLTDGGGDD
+180 LIKLIDGQLTDD
-191 NNHTDEST
+191 NNHTDDST
-199 IGDSTAILNNEQGD
+199 IGDSRSILKNEQGD
-213 RPAVFTQVTAPCSHS
+213 RPAVFTQ
-228 ERPAVESQPEVIHF
+228 ERQ
-242 RPLES
+242 S
-247 SRLDV
+247 S
-252 NLTSRRFK
+252 LTN
-260 SLILQPSV
+260 QPSV
-268 VFQEL
+268 VFSSL
-273 VTSLLAEKVQIL
+273 VSSLLAEKVQTL
-285 KSSSYKDLS
+285 KTSSYKDLS

-339 AKMCLDYGLMNG
+339 AKMCLDYALMNG

-358 IERMKLTKDIDSK
+358 IERMKLVKDVESK

-380 ERLLVRVEA
+380 ERLLGRVEA

-426 KRDIVTLDNGLVCI
+426 KRDIVTLDNGLICI

-466 YGFDLASFLEWVYM
+466 YGFDLASFLSWVDT
-480 QPEDEGP
+480 QPDEGP

-501 SRVITEALPDAEN
+501 SRVMTEALGDAEN

-522 WLATRMKERGVNL
+522 WLATRMKKRGVNL

>member
-18 GSPYLYGQVYTPSP
+18 GSPYLYQQVCTSSP

-38 IKDLAVP
+38 INLLGVACSLLAKP
-45 QLVRRTNGR
+45 QLVRRANGR
-54 YTIRFRFKGAT
+54 YTIRFRLKGQT
-65 SPFLS
+65 IPFLS

-75 TDRRT
+75 TDRRV

-89 ATAKAFMLDRQEV
+89 ATAKSFMLDRPDV
-102 SLQELTTHLKSMA
+102 SLQELTDHLRSMA
-115 EQFLTDE
+115 EQFLTDASD
-122 TNDYW
+122 DYW

-180 LIKLTDGGGDD
+180 LIKLIDGGVSQLTDD
-191 NNHTDEST
+191 NNHTDYST
-199 IGDSTAILNNEQGD
+199 IGDSTSILKNEQGD
-213 RPAVFTQVTAPCSHS
+213 RPAVFTQ
-228 ERPAVESQPEVIHF
+228 ER
-242 RPLES
+242 
-247 SRLDV
+247 
-252 NLTSRRFK
+252 
-260 SLILQPSV
+260 QPSV
-268 VFQEL
+268 VFSSL
-273 VTSLLAEKVQIL
+273 VSSLLAEKVQTL

-307 MDLMSRSGWL
+307 MDLMSRSEWL
-317 AVRDAMLASE
+317 AVRDSMLASE

-380 ERLLVRVEA
+380 ERLLVRVES

-404 RRWASLVSVITGA
+404 RRWASLVSVVTGA
-417 RAAEVCHLT
+417 RSAEVCHLT
-426 KRDIVTLDNGLVCI
+426 KRDIVTLDNGLTCI
-440 DINEDGEGKSVKN
+440 DINEDGDGKSVKN

-466 YGFDLASFLEWVYM
+466 CGLDLKSFLEWVDT
-480 QPEDEGP
+480 QPDDGGP

-501 SRVITEALPDAEN
+501 SRVLTEALGDSQD

-559 VGRLAEV
+559 VGRLADV

>member
-7 DNTVYPSSSFS
+7 DNTVCPSSSFS
-18 GSPYLYGQVYTPSP
+18 GSPYLYQQVYTSSP

-45 QLVRRTNGR
+45 QLVRRANGR
-54 YTIRFRFKGAT
+54 YTIRFRLKGQT
-65 SPFLS
+65 IPFLS

-75 TDRRT
+75 TDRRV

-89 ATAKAFMLDRQEV
+89 ATAKAFMLDRPEV
-102 SLQELTTHLKSMA
+102 SLQELTAHLRSMA
-115 EQFLTDE
+115 EQFLTDASD
-122 TNDYW
+122 DYW

-140 NLKELA
+140 SLRELA

-169 QQRVDTGDTSG
+169 QQRVDTGDASG
-180 LIKLTDGGGDD
+180 LIKLIDD
-191 NNHTDEST
+191 NNHTDYST
-199 IGDSTAILNNEQGD
+199 IGDSTSILKNEQGG
-213 RPAVFTQVTAPCSHS
+213 RPAVFTQ
-228 ERPAVESQPEVIHF
+228 ER
-242 RPLES
+242 
-247 SRLDV
+247 
-252 NLTSRRFK
+252 
-260 SLILQPSV
+260 QPSV
-268 VFQEL
+268 VFSSL
-273 VTSLLAEKVQIL
+273 VSSLLAEKVQTL

-307 MDLMSRSGWL
+307 MDLMSRSEWL
-317 AVRDAMLASE
+317 AVRDSMLAAE

-380 ERLLVRVEA
+380 ERLLVRVES

-404 RRWASLVSVITGA
+404 RRWASLVSVVTGA
-417 RAAEVCHLT
+417 RSAEVCHLT

-440 DINEDGEGKSVKN
+440 DINEDGDGKSVKN

-466 YGFDLASFLEWVYM
+466 YGFDLTSFLSWVDM
-480 QPEDEGP
+480 QPDEGP

-501 SRVITEALPDAEN
+501 SRVLTEALGDSQD

-559 VGRLAEV
+559 VGRLADV

>member
-1 MTDINH
+1 
-7 DNTVYPSSSFS
+7 
-18 GSPYLYGQVYTPSP
+18 
-32 DTRLTQ
+32 
-38 IKDLAVP
+38 
-45 QLVRRTNGR
+45 
-54 YTIRFRFKGAT
+54 
-65 SPFLS
+65 
-70 VSTRS
+70 
-75 TDRRT
+75 
-80 ATMRQRELA
+80 MRQRELA
-89 ATAKAFMLDRQEV
+89 ATAKAFMLDRPEV
-102 SLQELTTHLKSMA
+102 SLQELTAHLRSMA
-115 EQFLTDE
+115 EQFLTDASD
-122 TNDYW
+122 DYW

-180 LIKLTDGGGDD
+180 LIKLITD
-191 NNHTDEST
+191 NNHTQQST
-199 IGDSTAILNNEQGD
+199 IGDSTLILRNEQEVC
-213 RPAVFTQVTAPCSHS
+213 PEVFTQ
-228 ERPAVESQPEVIHF
+228 ERQ
-242 RPLES
+242 L
-247 SRLDV
+247 
-252 NLTSRRFK
+252 
-260 SLILQPSV
+260 SV

-273 VTSLLAEKVQIL
+273 VSSLLAEKVQTL

-294 SSLNTVSRFLPED
+294 ASLNTVSRFLPKD
-307 MDLMSRSGWL
+307 MDLMSRSEWL
-317 AVRDAMLASE
+317 AVRDSMLASE

-358 IERMKLTKDIDSK
+358 IERMKLTKDVDSK

-417 RAAEVCHLT
+417 RSAEVCHLT
-426 KRDIVTLDNGLVCI
+426 RRDIVTLDNGLVCI

-466 YGFDLASFLEWVYM
+466 CGFDLKSFLEWVDA
-480 QPEDEGP
+480 QPADGSP

-501 SRVITEALPDAEN
+501 SRVLTEALPDATG

-566 LKTALL
+566 LTVSLL

>member
-18 GSPYLYGQVYTPSP
+18 GSPYLYQQVCTSSP

-45 QLVRRTNGR
+45 QLVRRANGR
-54 YTIRFRFKGAT
+54 YTIRFRLKGQT
-65 SPFLS
+65 IPFLS

-75 TDRRT
+75 TDRRV

-89 ATAKAFMLDRQEV
+89 ATAKAFMLDRPEV
-102 SLQELTTHLKSMA
+102 SLQELTEHLRSMA
-115 EQFLTDE
+115 EQFLTDASD
-122 TNDYW
+122 DYW

-180 LIKLTDGGGDD
+180 LIKLIDGGVSQLTDD
-191 NNHTDEST
+191 DNHTDYST
-199 IGDSTAILNNEQGD
+199 IGDSSSILNNEQGD
-213 RPAVFTQVTAPCSHS
+213 RPAVFTQ
-228 ERPAVESQPEVIHF
+228 ERQS
-242 RPLES
+242 
-247 SRLDV
+247 
-252 NLTSRRFK
+252 
-260 SLILQPSV
+260 SV
-268 VFQEL
+268 VFSSL
-273 VTSLLAEKVQIL
+273 VSSLLAEKVQTL

-307 MDLMSRSGWL
+307 MDLMSRSEWL

-380 ERLLVRVEA
+380 ERLLVRVES

-404 RRWASLVSVITGA
+404 RRWASLVSVVTGA
-417 RAAEVCHLT
+417 RSAEVCHLT

-440 DINEDGEGKSVKN
+440 DINEDGDGKSVKN

-466 YGFDLASFLEWVYM
+466 YGFDLASFLSWVDT
-480 QPEDEGP
+480 QPDEGP

-501 SRVITEALPDAEN
+501 SRVMTEALGDAEN

>member
-1 MTDINH
+1 
-7 DNTVYPSSSFS
+7 
-18 GSPYLYGQVYTPSP
+18 
-32 DTRLTQ
+32 
-38 IKDLAVP
+38 
-45 QLVRRTNGR
+45 
-54 YTIRFRFKGAT
+54 
-65 SPFLS
+65 
-70 VSTRS
+70 
-75 TDRRT
+75 
-80 ATMRQRELA
+80 MRQRELA
-89 ATAKAFMLDRQEV
+89 ATAKAFMLDRPEV
-102 SLQELTTHLKSMA
+102 SLQELTEHLRSMA
-115 EQFLTDE
+115 EQFLTDASD
-122 TNDYW
+122 DYW

-180 LIKLTDGGGDD
+180 LIKLIDD
-191 NNHTDEST
+191 NNHTDYST
-199 IGDSTAILNNEQGD
+199 IGDSTSILKNEQGD
-213 RPAVFTQVTAPCSHS
+213 RPAVFTQ
-228 ERPAVESQPEVIHF
+228 ERQPEVTTTGAQQAICSF
-242 RPLES
+242 S
-247 SRLDV
+247 
-252 NLTSRRFK
+252 
-260 SLILQPSV
+260 
-268 VFQEL
+268 EL
-273 VTSLLAEKVQIL
+273 VSSLLAEKVQTL

-307 MDLMSRSGWL
+307 MDLMSRSEWL
-317 AVRDAMLASE
+317 AVRDAMLAAE

-404 RRWASLVSVITGA
+404 RRWASLVSVVTGA
-417 RAAEVCHLT
+417 RSAEVCHLT

-440 DINEDGEGKSVKN
+440 DINEDGDGKSVKN

-466 YGFDLASFLEWVYM
+466 CGFSLKSFLSWVDT
-480 QPEDEGP
+480 QPADGP

-501 SRVITEALPDAEN
+501 SRVLTEALPDAMD

-566 LKTALL
+566 LEVALV

>member
-1 MTDINH
+1 
-7 DNTVYPSSSFS
+7 
-18 GSPYLYGQVYTPSP
+18 
-32 DTRLTQ
+32 
-38 IKDLAVP
+38 
-45 QLVRRTNGR
+45 
-54 YTIRFRFKGAT
+54 
-65 SPFLS
+65 
-70 VSTRS
+70 
-75 TDRRT
+75 
-80 ATMRQRELA
+80 MRQRELA
-89 ATAKAFMLDRQEV
+89 ATAKAFMLDRPEV
-102 SLQELTTHLKSMA
+102 SLQELTEHLRSMA
-115 EQFLTDE
+115 EQFLTDASD
-122 TNDYW
+122 DYW
-127 NGLEVATLVDEKS
+127 NGVDVATLVDEKS

-180 LIKLTDGGGDD
+180 LIDIVMNNSRDSGTS
-191 NNHTDEST
+191 NHTDYST
-199 IGDSTAILNNEQGD
+199 IGDSTSILKNEQGD
-213 RPAVFTQVTAPCSHS
+213 RPVVFTQ
-228 ERPAVESQPEVIHF
+228 ERQPEVTIA
-242 RPLES
+242 
-247 SRLDV
+247 D
-252 NLTSRRFK
+252 
-260 SLILQPSV
+260 QPAICS
-268 VFQEL
+268 FSEL
-273 VTSLLAEKVQIL
+273 ASSLLAEKVQTL

-307 MDLMSRSGWL
+307 MDLMSRSEWL
-317 AVRDAMLASE
+317 AVRDAMLAAE

-339 AKMCLDYGLMNG
+339 AKMCLDYALMNG

-358 IERMKLTKDIDSK
+358 IERMKLVKDVESK

-380 ERLLVRVEA
+380 ERLLGRVEA

-404 RRWASLVSVITGA
+404 RRWASLVSVVTGA
-417 RAAEVCHLT
+417 RSAEVCHLT
-426 KRDIVTLDNGLVCI
+426 KRDIVTLDNGLTCI

-466 YGFDLASFLEWVYM
+466 YGFDLASFLEWVDT
-480 QPEDEGP
+480 QPDEGP

-501 SRVITEALPDAEN
+501 SRVMTEALGDAEN

-559 VGRLAEV
+559 VGRLADA

>member
-38 IKDLAVP
+38 INLLGVAKP
-45 QLVRRTNGR
+45 QLVRRANGR
-54 YTIRFRFKGAT
+54 YTIRFRLKGQT
-65 SPFLS
+65 TPFLS

-75 TDRRT
+75 TDRRV

-89 ATAKAFMLDRQEV
+89 ATAKTFMLDRPEV
-102 SLQELTTHLKSMA
+102 SLQELTEHLRSMA
-115 EQFLTDE
+115 EQFLTDASD
-122 TNDYW
+122 DYW

-140 NLKELA
+140 NLRELA

-180 LIKLTDGGGDD
+180 LIDIVMNNPTDY
-191 NNHTDEST
+191 ST
-199 IGDSTAILNNEQGD
+199 ICDSMAILSNEQGVS
-213 RPAVFTQVTAPCSHS
+213 PEVFTQ
-228 ERPAVESQPEVIHF
+228 ERQPEVAICSF
-242 RPLES
+242 S
-247 SRLDV
+247 
-252 NLTSRRFK
+252 
-260 SLILQPSV
+260 
-268 VFQEL
+268 EL
-273 VTSLLAEKVQIL
+273 VSSLLAEKVQTL
-285 KSSSYKDLS
+285 KTSSYKDLS
-294 SSLNTVSRFLPED
+294 SSLNTVSRFLTSG
-307 MDLMSRSGWL
+307 MDLMSRSEWL
-317 AVRDAMLASE
+317 AVRDAMLSAE
-327 VRPSTINKLLTK
+327 LRPSTINKLLTK

-358 IERMKLTKDIDSK
+358 IERMKLTKDVDSK

-404 RRWASLVSVITGA
+404 RRWATLVSVVTGA
-417 RAAEVCHLT
+417 RSAEVCHLI

-440 DINEDGEGKSVKN
+440 DINEDGDGKSVKN

-466 YGFDLASFLEWVYM
+466 YGFDLTSFLSWVDA
-480 QPEDEGP
+480 QPDDGP

-501 SRVITEALPDAEN
+501 SRVLTEALPDADN

-559 VGRLAEV
+559 VGRLAD
-566 LKTALL
+566 ALNLALVGM